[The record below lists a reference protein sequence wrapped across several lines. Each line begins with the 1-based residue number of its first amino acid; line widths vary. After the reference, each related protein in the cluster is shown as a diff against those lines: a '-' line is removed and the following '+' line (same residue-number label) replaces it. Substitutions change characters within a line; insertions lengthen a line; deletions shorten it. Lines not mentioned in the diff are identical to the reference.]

1 MIKNIG
7 NFKDKIDGTIKC
19 VYEMENKKIVEMSV
33 LYNKEDKDVVCVPTH
48 HFCNLGCKMCHL
60 TNKGLNKK
68 MIRIEIDDFMK
79 CLIETLSK
87 YKTNKSKLLI
97 SFMGVG
103 EPLLNIDLILNVFK
117 NKDKIKE
124 LGYESVSYALSTM
137 MPNDN
142 LEKLS
147 VLVNEYNIP
156 LKVHFSLHTP
166 IDSERKELIPSTRV
180 NVSDALKLL
189 SNYKNQ
195 VMKNEKIM
203 DNYIMFHRNNIPVEI
218 HYTLIKGVNDG
229 NKELK
234 CLINLLKE
242 YNIPIKFI
250 KFNETNTLKKSDN
263 EEIWIKSL
271 KEELPNLNIKS
282 YSPPGRCVGSSCGEF
297 TKHYYHYKIETKE
310 ELEKF
315 LKWKKEYEI

>member
-79 CLIETLSK
+79 CLIETLKK

-103 EPLLNIDLILNVFK
+103 EPLLNINLIFDVFK
-117 NKDKIKE
+117 NEDKIKA

-180 NVSDALKLL
+180 NVSNALKLL
-189 SNYKNQ
+189 SN
-195 VMKNEKIM
+195 
-203 DNYIMFHRNNIPVEI
+203 
-218 HYTLIKGVNDG
+218 
-229 NKELK
+229 
-234 CLINLLKE
+234 
-242 YNIPIKFI
+242 
-250 KFNETNTLKKSDN
+250 
-263 EEIWIKSL
+263 
-271 KEELPNLNIKS
+271 
-282 YSPPGRCVGSSCGEF
+282 
-297 TKHYYHYKIETKE
+297 
-310 ELEKF
+310 
-315 LKWKKEYEI
+315 

>member
-7 NFKDKIDGTIKC
+7 NFKDKADGTIKC

-79 CLIETLSK
+79 CLIETLNK
-87 YKTNKSKLLI
+87 YKTDKSKLLI

-117 NKDKIKE
+117 NEDKIKA

-180 NVSDALKLL
+180 NVSSALKLL

-203 DNYIMFHRNNIPVEI
+203 DNYIMFHRNNIPAEI
-218 HYTLIKGVNDG
+218 HYTLIKGVNDSE
-229 NKELK
+229 KEAQE
-234 CLINLLKE
+234 LIRLLKGMLCHVNLIPVNNVE
-242 YNIPIKFI
+242 ERDFKRPDKSHIYRFRDILEKNNIPATVRISMG
-250 KFNETNTLKKSDN
+250 SD
-263 EEIWIKSL
+263 I
-271 KEELPNLNIKS
+271 
-282 YSPPGRCVGSSCGEF
+282 GGACGQLRR
-297 TKHYYHYKIETKE
+297 KHK
-310 ELEKF
+310 
-315 LKWKKEYEI
+315 

>member
-1 MIKNIG
+1 
-7 NFKDKIDGTIKC
+7 
-19 VYEMENKKIVEMSV
+19 
-33 LYNKEDKDVVCVPTH
+33 
-48 HFCNLGCKMCHL
+48 MCHL

-79 CLIETLSK
+79 CLIETLNK

-97 SFMGVG
+97 SLMGVG
-103 EPLLNIDLILNVFK
+103 EPLLNIDLIFDVFK
-117 NKDKIKE
+117 NEDKIKA

-156 LKVHFSLHTP
+156 
-166 IDSERKELIPSTRV
+166 
-180 NVSDALKLL
+180 
-189 SNYKNQ
+189 
-195 VMKNEKIM
+195 
-203 DNYIMFHRNNIPVEI
+203 
-218 HYTLIKGVNDG
+218 
-229 NKELK
+229 
-234 CLINLLKE
+234 
-242 YNIPIKFI
+242 IKFI
-250 KFNETNTLKKSDN
+250 KFNEINTLKKSDN

-297 TKHYYHYKIETKE
+297 TKHYYHYEIETKE
-310 ELEKF
+310 EKENF